1 MWIYRNR
8 LIGVEINLL
17 FLILIYMSIVVLKK
31 KSLRFQN
38 TISGK
43 DKDGFS
49 LVGGHR
55 NIGSVGPTNLAKSV
69 TRTRFRGT
77 APMGHGS
84 TNGVYKIS
92 VCNSG
97 SCCTNDSSIIK
108 SSVKNTKG
116 AILQQYK
123 WLHSGYPNYWVKA
136 DDSRPES
143 TSQSAYIKVIST
155 RKSGCVIN
163 KVNSGIKLDACPENE
178 NICKSSSYHIGG
190 RRVYRTF
197 YSKDLNA
204 YPQSCSQYTST
215 RYLKKN
221 NLPTPDC
228 LKPFPMM
235 LNHNG
240 CDKNYLTPEE
250 AIADGA
256 LPSDWMNCLPS
267 YECNKCEYVFNE
279 FRTSPSLRTA
289 NVTTNGANTTSV
301 NYIDTLSQKDN
312 NCAYLTIDFP
322 FYFFGVNHGNSTF
335 GDVSRSNG
343 LYFCSKFILGFGQLP
358 SELTTINWSAQNGP
372 AILLGNYDRY
382 VREFYY
388 SGTQEVNNIQ
398 YIRIVI
404 LGSDHANENLEA
416 NPVNYELFIG
426 RDDCCQ
432 YIELRVQSQ
441 AVNAGT
447 WNITDGTSFKN
458 VFPSGFNALTGGKY
472 VLKSDLFGNNWEL
485 FTDRSIDFK

>member
-1 MWIYRNR
+1 MI
-8 LIGVEINLL
+8 LL

-38 TISGK
+38 SISGQG
-43 DKDGFS
+43 KDGFS

-84 TNGVYKIS
+84 TNGIYKIS

-97 SCCTNDSSIIK
+97 SFSNNDPNIIK
-108 SSVKNTKG
+108 SSVKNTRG

-123 WLHSGYPNYWVKA
+123 WLHSAYPNYWVKE
-136 DDSRPES
+136 DDSRPEA
-143 TSQSAYIKVIST
+143 TSQSAYIKVISS
-155 RKSGCVIN
+155 KNSGCVEN
-163 KVNSGIKLDACPENE
+163 KINSGIKLDTCQDNE
-178 NICKSSSYHIGG
+178 NICKASSYYIGG
-190 RRVYRTF
+190 RRHYRTI
-197 YSKDLNA
+197 YSKDLNQ

-228 LKPFPMM
+228 LKPFPMT

-256 LPSDWMNCLPS
+256 LPSDWMNCVAP
-267 YECNKCEYVFNE
+267 YECNKCPYLFEDC
-279 FRTSPSLRTA
+279 RSSPSLRTVNMNTR
-289 NVTTNGANTTSV
+289 NVNNASGV

-312 NCAYLTIDFP
+312 SCRYLTIDFP
-322 FYFFGVNHGNSTF
+322 FYFFGINHGNS
-335 GDVSRSNG
+335 NG
-343 LYFCSKFILGFGQLP
+343 GTDQRTRGIYFCIKFILGFGELQ
-358 SELTTINWSAQNGP
+358 SELTNTSNWSATNGP

-382 VREFYY
+382 LREFYY
-388 SGTQEVNNIQ
+388 SETQQLNNIE

-404 LGSDHANENLEA
+404 IGSDHANEDLEA

-426 RDDCCQ
+426 RDDCFQ
-432 YIELRVQSQ
+432 YVELRVQSQ

-447 WNITDGTSFKN
+447 WNITDGTNFKN
-458 VFPSGFNALTGGKY
+458 VFPQEFNAVSGGKY
-472 VLKSDLFGNNWEL
+472 LLRSDLFGHNWEL
-485 FTDRSIDFK
+485 FTDGSIDFK

>member
-1 MWIYRNR
+1 
-8 LIGVEINLL
+8 
-17 FLILIYMSIVVLKK
+17 MSIVVLKK

-38 TISGK
+38 SISGQG
-43 DKDGFS
+43 KDGFS

-92 VCNSG
+92 VYNSG
-97 SCCTNDSSIIK
+97 SCCNNDPNIIK
-108 SSVKNTKG
+108 SSVKNNKG
-116 AILQQYK
+116 AIIQQYK
-123 WLHSGYPNYWVKA
+123 WLHSAYPNYWVKS

-143 TSQSAYIKVIST
+143 TSQSAYIKVLSS
-155 RKSGCVIN
+155 RNSVCVEN
-163 KVNSGIKLDACPENE
+163 KVNSGIKIDDCADNE
-178 NICKSSSYHIGG
+178 NICRASSYHIGG
-190 RRVYRTF
+190 RRIYRTF
-197 YSKDLNA
+197 YSKDLNR

-228 LKPFPMM
+228 LKPFPMT

-256 LPSDWMNCLPS
+256 LPADWMNCRAP
-267 YECNKCEYVFNE
+267 YECNKCPYVFDD
-279 FRTSPSLRTA
+279 FRTFSSLRTA
-289 NVTTNGANTTSV
+289 NISINDVNTTSV

-312 NCAYLTIDFP
+312 ECNYLTVDFP

-335 GDVSRSNG
+335 GNVSRSNG
-343 LYFCSKFILGFGQLP
+343 LYFCTKFVLGFGELK
-358 SELTTINWSAQNGP
+358 SELINTSSWNETMGP

-382 VREFYY
+382 IREFYY
-388 SGTQEVNNIQ
+388 SETQQLNNIK
-398 YIRIVI
+398 YIRILI
-404 LGSDHANENLEA
+404 LGTDHANEDLEA

-426 RDDCCQ
+426 RDDCFQ
-432 YIELRVQSQ
+432 YIELRVNTQ
-441 AVNAGT
+441 AVNSGT

-458 VFPSGFNALTGGKY
+458 IFPVGFNALTGGKY
-472 VLKSDLFGNNWEL
+472 LLRSDLFGNNWEL

>member
-1 MWIYRNR
+1 
-8 LIGVEINLL
+8 
-17 FLILIYMSIVVLKK
+17 MSIVVLKK

-38 TISGK
+38 SISGQG
-43 DKDGFS
+43 KDGFS
-49 LVGGHR
+49 LIGGHR

-69 TRTRFRGT
+69 SRTRFRGT

-84 TNGVYKIS
+84 TNGIYKIS
-92 VCNSG
+92 VFNSG
-97 SCCTNDSSIIK
+97 SCCTNDPSIIK
-108 SSVKNTKG
+108 SSVKNNRG
-116 AILQQYK
+116 AILHQYK
-123 WLHSGYPNYWVKA
+123 WLHSAYPNYWVKS
-136 DDSRPES
+136 DDSRPEA
-143 TSQSAYIKVIST
+143 TSQSAYIKVISS
-155 RKSGCVIN
+155 RNSVCVEN
-163 KVNSGIKLDACPENE
+163 KVNSGIITDSCSENE

-190 RRVYRTF
+190 RRIYRTF
-197 YSKDLNA
+197 YSKDLNT

-228 LKPFPMM
+228 LKPFPMT

-256 LPSDWMNCLPS
+256 LPSDWMNCLLS
-267 YECNKCEYVFNE
+267 YECNKCEYVFNQ
-279 FRTSPSLRTA
+279 FTTTPSLRTA
-289 NVTTNGANTTSV
+289 NIATNGTNTTSV

-312 NCAYLTIDFP
+312 ACRYLTIDFP
-322 FYFFGVNHGNSTF
+322 FYFFGVNHG
-335 GDVSRSNG
+335 DSNGGTDQRTKG
-343 LYFCSKFILGFGQLP
+343 LYFCSKFVLGFGDLK
-358 SELTTINWSAQNGP
+358 SDLVNTNIWDAKSGP

-388 SGTQEVNNIQ
+388 SGIQHVDNIK

-404 LGSDHANENLEA
+404 LGTDHANENLEA

-426 RDDCCQ
+426 RDDCFQ

-441 AVNAGT
+441 AVNSGT
-447 WNITDGTSFKN
+447 WNITDGNTFKN

-472 VLKSDLFGNNWEL
+472 VLRSDLFGNNWEL